1 MALSLRD
8 IRSFKQGTDLPEKAT
23 TEPSSEP
30 SGMLP
35 EQAHIEELEKALSQE
50 KKLADEY
57 LCSLKYLQADFEN
70 YKRRIN
76 RETPLMSEA
85 GVRRVTIELLV
96 VLDELECALS
106 AGRTS
111 KGNEAIVEGLEL
123 IEKKLVSILEKEGL
137 TKIEAVGKKFDPNRH
152 EAMMQV
158 KSNDQ
163 ADGTIVEEIRAG
175 YSFKGQVIRPSLVK
189 VTTRKESENK

>member
-1 MALSLRD
+1 M
-8 IRSFKQGTDLPEKAT
+8 PEKAT

-35 EQAHIEELEKALSQE
+35 ERAHIEELEKALSQE
-50 KKLADEY
+50 KKLADDY
-57 LCSLKYLQADFEN
+57 LSSLKYLQADFEN

-76 RETPLMSEA
+76 RETPLISEA
-85 GVRRVTIELLV
+85 GVRRMTIELLV

-111 KGNEAIVEGLEL
+111 KGNEAIVEGVEL

-189 VTTRKESENK
+189 VTTRKESEYK